1 MSFQTPIT
9 VKEALEHVHQHRYL
23 LPAIQREFVWKPDQI
38 VRLFDSVLREYPIG
52 SFLFWQVKPERKHD
66 FQFYEFL
73 ENYHERDSIHNPR
86 ATLIGNGG
94 ITAILDGQQR
104 LTSLYIGLYGTY
116 AEKRKYAWAR
126 FDSNYPEKRLYINI
140 ARRAV
145 DLELEY
151 DLEFR
156 TDKADWV
163 QDGEDFWFRVGHIL
177 SFQEGFE
184 IMNFVFEHG
193 LNATQFPLQTLTR
206 LYEAITKRRLINY
219 YREEDQNLDKV
230 LNIFIRVNSGGT
242 KLSYSDLLLSIATA
256 QWNNLDAREEI
267 NALVDEL
274 NQTGTGFNFSKD
286 FVLKTCLMLA
296 DLDTR
301 WTVGNFTKSN
311 MEKIEAQWPKAVEAM
326 QICVRLLATF
336 GFNGETLPS
345 VNAVIPIVYY
355 LYRRGAPHGYVDS
368 NEYVEDRKS
377 VRRWLNVVL
386 LKRVFTG
393 QPDVILRIVREVL
406 QKDSSSFPYDKI
418 EKALRGSSR
427 TMRFEEDE
435 LAAILDEKYGKSYA
449 FPTLALL
456 YPWLDFQHHF
466 HQDHIHPRSRFTQRR
481 LAQHGITAT
490 EDVEWFRENVDRI
503 PNLQLLQ
510 ALPNQEKSNSLFD
523 EWIRDTYPDEKARQE
538 YKERH
543 LIPGTDLALANFREF
558 YEQRHAL
565 MLTELKKLVGFD
577 KQLRTSDN
585 EVDVSDARTESSKV
599 IAGRAPE

>member
-9 VKEALEHVHQHRYL
+9 VKEALEHIHQHRYL

-73 ENYHERDSIHNPR
+73 RNYHEKDSIHNPK
-86 ATLIGNGG
+86 ATLIGDGG

-116 AEKRKYAWAR
+116 AEKRKYAWAK
-126 FDSNYPEKRLYINI
+126 FDSNYPEKRLYLNI
-140 ARRAV
+140 ARRST
-145 DLELEY
+145 DLDLEY
-151 DLEFR
+151 DFDFR
-156 TDKADWV
+156 TDTDDWV
-163 QDGEDFWFRVGHIL
+163 RDGDDFWFRVGHIL
-177 SFQEGFE
+177 SFGETYD
-184 IMNFVFEHG
+184 IMGFVFEHG
-193 LNATQFPLQTLTR
+193 LNSTQFPLQTLSR
-206 LYEAITKRRLINY
+206 LHDAVTKLGLINY
-219 YREEDQNLDKV
+219 YKEDDQDLNKV

-267 NALVDEL
+267 NDLVDEL
-274 NQTGTGFNFSKD
+274 NQTGSGFAFTKD

-311 MEKIEAQWPKAVEAM
+311 MERIEAQWPQASAA
-326 QICVRLLATF
+326 IRLCVRLLASF
-336 GFNGETLPS
+336 GFTGETLPS

-355 LYRRGAPHGYVDS
+355 LYRRGVPQGYVES
-368 NEYVEDRKS
+368 NAYAEDRAT

-393 QPDVILRIVREVL
+393 QPDVILRIVREAL
-406 QKDSSSFPYDKI
+406 QRGQGDFPYGDI
-418 EKALRGSSR
+418 EQALRGTARS
-427 TMRFEEDE
+427 MRFEEDE
-435 LAAILDEKYGKSYA
+435 LAALLDEKYRRPYA

-481 LAQHGITAT
+481 LSQHGVTVKD
-490 EDVEWFRENVDRI
+490 DVEWFMENVDRI

-510 ALPNQEKSNSLFD
+510 ALPNQEKSNTLFGD
-523 EWIRDTYPDEKARQE
+523 WLKDTYPDEKARQE
-538 YKERH
+538 YRERH
-543 LIPGTDLALANFREF
+543 YIPDSDLSLTNFRRFCER
-558 YEQRHAL
+558 RHAL
-565 MLTELKKLVGFD
+565 MLAELKKLVGYD
-577 KQLRTSDN
+577 MQARGSSN
-585 EVDVSDARTESSKV
+585 EVDASHEPAEKV
-599 IAGRAPE
+599 IAGQAPE